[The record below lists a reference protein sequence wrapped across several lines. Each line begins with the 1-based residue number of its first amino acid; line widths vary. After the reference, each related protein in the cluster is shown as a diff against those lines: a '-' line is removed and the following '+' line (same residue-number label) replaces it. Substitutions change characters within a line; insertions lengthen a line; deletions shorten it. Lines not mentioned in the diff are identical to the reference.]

1 MSAAHAM
8 LETMTSTL
16 PVLLLFIG
24 LILGAVMGWLAHSY
38 SATRSA
44 PSAEHRALQDSQRR
58 QAELQPLEKAMDRLG
73 FQLQEI
79 EEDRT
84 AARPRLAHV
93 KEVTPSAKGSPAWAR
108 P

>member
-1 MSAAHAM
+1 M
-8 LETMTSTL
+8 LEAMTSTL

-84 AARPRLAHV
+84 ALLASLSSLSLIHI
-93 KEVTPSAKGSPAWAR
+93 
-108 P
+108 